1 MRSTVEITLYPSA
14 EDYLPP
20 IESFIER
27 INGYDDFEVLTTP
40 TATIICGEH
49 GALMEM
55 ISVATQDHR
64 QEIGLGFFVMKLL
77 PGYEAI

>member
-1 MRSTVEITLYPSA
+1 MRSTIEITLYPSA

-20 IESFIER
+20 IQSFIDR
-27 INGYDDFEVLTTP
+27 INRYDDFQVQTTP

-49 GALMEM
+49 GALMNM
-55 ISVATQDHR
+55 ISVSTRDHR
-64 QEIGLGFFVMKLL
+64 QEIGLGFFVIKLL

>member
-1 MRSTVEITLYPSA
+1 MRSTVEITIYPSA

-20 IESFIER
+20 IKSFIDR
-27 INGYDDFEVLTTP
+27 INSYDDFQIQTTP

-49 GALMEM
+49 NALMDM
-55 ISVATQDHR
+55 ISLATQNHR

>member
-1 MRSTVEITLYPSA
+1 MRSTVEITIYPSA

-20 IESFIER
+20 IKSFIDR
-27 INGYDDFEVLTTP
+27 INSYDDFHIQTTP

-49 GALMEM
+49 KALMDM
-55 ISVATQDHR
+55 ISVATQNHR

>member
-1 MRSTVEITLYPSA
+1 MHSTVEITLYPSA

-20 IESFIER
+20 IESFIDR
-27 INGYDDFEVLTTP
+27 INSYDHFQIQTTP

-49 GALMEM
+49 NALMDM
-55 ISVATQDHR
+55 ISVATLNHR